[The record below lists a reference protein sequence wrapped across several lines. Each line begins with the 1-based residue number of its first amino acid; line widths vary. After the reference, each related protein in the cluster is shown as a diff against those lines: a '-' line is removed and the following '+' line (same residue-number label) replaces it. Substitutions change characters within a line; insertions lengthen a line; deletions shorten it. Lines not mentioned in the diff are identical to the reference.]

1 MAWDIGLFRKRAPVK
16 IYPKFIAL
24 MLIGAICNCV
34 LLALIFLLPEPRTF
48 VVIAAALTLFIQFA
62 IGHRWFAQADE
73 EHEHVLK
80 TAQNICK
87 SLPAGD
93 VSLEIAMAEVE
104 TAFRE
109 TLRKEKSVVE
119 NAADVICLIDTS
131 GIILSANLASKAV
144 LGYAPEELV
153 GTAIANYFE
162 GNAEQ
167 SLIEF
172 LGAKESINKIV
183 VENRFKRKD
192 GEAVDLLW
200 SAHWSASDAGL
211 FCVAH
216 DVSQRKAMEAA
227 KQQLLQM
234 RDESAAMRQKLIDI
248 IVHDIRSP
256 LASLLTTQALLLRG
270 AFGELPGERMR
281 KKVEVSLQEVE
292 RVIAMINDLLKLSR
306 YDPSKAR
313 LQKQRVHLSPLI
325 ASSVDSFKSLALE
338 NSVTIETELVDAE
351 VELEEGLV
359 LQVLETLLS
368 NAIRFSPA
376 GETVTV
382 TASRDAAAVKLSI
395 SGAGFEIPAGGETA
409 FFLPYNKLDGAKM
422 NENHVIG
429 VGLSICREII
439 ESHGGNIGVSCD
451 SESARTSFYF
461 SLPLEPVS

>member
-172 LGAKESINKIV
+172 LGAK
-183 VENRFKRKD
+183 
-192 GEAVDLLW
+192 
-200 SAHWSASDAGL
+200 
-211 FCVAH
+211 
-216 DVSQRKAMEAA
+216 
-227 KQQLLQM
+227 
-234 RDESAAMRQKLIDI
+234 
-248 IVHDIRSP
+248 
-256 LASLLTTQALLLRG
+256 
-270 AFGELPGERMR
+270 
-281 KKVEVSLQEVE
+281 
-292 RVIAMINDLLKLSR
+292 
-306 YDPSKAR
+306 
-313 LQKQRVHLSPLI
+313 
-325 ASSVDSFKSLALE
+325 
-338 NSVTIETELVDAE
+338 
-351 VELEEGLV
+351 
-359 LQVLETLLS
+359 
-368 NAIRFSPA
+368 
-376 GETVTV
+376 
-382 TASRDAAAVKLSI
+382 
-395 SGAGFEIPAGGETA
+395 
-409 FFLPYNKLDGAKM
+409 
-422 NENHVIG
+422 
-429 VGLSICREII
+429 
-439 ESHGGNIGVSCD
+439 
-451 SESARTSFYF
+451 
-461 SLPLEPVS
+461 

>member
-1 MAWDIGLFRKRAPVK
+1 
-16 IYPKFIAL
+16 
-24 MLIGAICNCV
+24 CV
-34 LLALIFLLPEPRTF
+34 LLAFIYLLPEPRTF
-48 VVIAAALTLFIQFA
+48 VAIVAVLALLIQFA
-62 IGHRWFAQADE
+62 SGHRCFAQIDE
-73 EHEHVLK
+73 EREQVLK
-80 TAQNICK
+80 TAQDICK
-87 SLPAGD
+87 SLPASV

-131 GIILSANLASKAV
+131 GIILSANPASKAV

-153 GTAIANYFE
+153 GTAIANYFD

-167 SLIEF
+167 SLVEF

-216 DVSQRKAMEAA
+216 DVSQRKAIEAA

-234 RDESAAMRQKLIDI
+234 RDESSAMRQKLIDI

-270 AFGELPGERMR
+270 AFGELQGERMR
-281 KKVEVSLQEVE
+281 KKVEVSQQEVE

-306 YDPSKAR
+306 YDPSKAK
-313 LQKQRVHLSPLI
+313 LQKQRVHFSTLI
-325 ASSVDSFKSLALE
+325 ANSVESLKSLALE
-338 NSVTIETELVDAE
+338 NSVSIETELVDAE
-351 VELEEGLV
+351 VELDEGLV
-359 LQVLETLLS
+359 IQVFETLLT

-376 GETVTV
+376 GETVSV
-382 TASRDAAAVKLSI
+382 AASRDAGAVKLTIRS
-395 SGAGFEIPAGGETA
+395 AGFEISPGGETA
-409 FFLPYNKLDGAKM
+409 LFLPYNKLDGAHM

-439 ESHGGNIGVSCD
+439 ESHGGNIGVSYD
-451 SESARTSFYF
+451 AGAARTCFFF
-461 SLPLEPVS
+461 SLPLEPVK